1 MLKVCSHTLVRQ
13 GMPFIDLVLRQVIPF
28 MNRCLVTISEKST
41 DGTLDV
47 LMALEKEFPDK
58 IKIDFENVQTPGELT
73 NERQKQVGKTYEDWI
88 LFLDDDDYWPTES
101 LEKMIE
107 LIEKNHDVDGFSIN
121 PYQVIDQRHYD
132 GSWWN
137 KWFSKWFKN
146 QKGINYRGKWP
157 QDMIYLNDQILYW
170 KVNPRI
176 PKVDQFYTDFSYPRF
191 FHLSYIKGHS
201 FRSEDWAG
209 KFAHKIGTPIVFPKE
224 EMKHIWKI
232 YEELTRRTPR

>member
-1 MLKVCSHTLVRQ
+1 MNFVSHTLVRQ

-28 MNRCLVTISEKST
+28 ANRCLVTISEKST
-41 DGTLDV
+41 DGTLQI
-47 LMALEKEFPDK
+47 LRKLEKEFPDK
-58 IKIDFENVQTPGELT
+58 IKIDFENVQSAGELT
-73 NERQKQVGKTYEDWI
+73 NERQKQVEKTYEDFI

-107 LIEKNHDVDGFSIN
+107 LIEKDNDVDGYSIN

-132 GSWWN
+132 GGWWN

-146 QKGINYRGKWP
+146 QSGINYRGKWP
-157 QDMIYLNDQILYW
+157 RDMIWLNDTMLYW
-170 KVNPRI
+170 KTNPCI
-176 PKVDQFYTDFSYPRF
+176 PKVSQFFDYDYPRF

-201 FRSEDWAG
+201 FRSEDWAK
-209 KFAHKIGTPIVFPKE
+209 KFAHQIGTPIVFPKN

-232 YEELTRRTPR
+232 YEELHAKSSRT